1 MRTWNNIEEL
11 VGYVID
17 EDEHGNFEGRL
28 VDKDN
33 KTIKS
38 VGMDMDKIGYSS
50 DKEKTESI
58 VQKIY
63 KETLGILEMK
73 TKIQEEA

>member
-1 MRTWNNIEEL
+1 MESWDNIEDL

-17 EDEHGNFEGRL
+17 EDEHDNFEGRL

-38 VGMDMDKIGYSS
+38 VGMDMNKIGYSS
-50 DKEKTESI
+50 DREITESI

-63 KETLGILEMK
+63 EETLEV
-73 TKIQEEA
+73 KIKSQ